1 MNIEQAFINFDN
13 PNIVKSI
20 VERRL
25 NGDLKELKYDYNIE
39 LNDSYD
45 VFLKNDNKRK
55 IAISPEK
62 DGWITIIE
70 SKEVNDYTMLIE
82 ISKETESEVV
92 AIQQYDS
99 VGAWGYVL
107 INKGEMVDSYFS
119 EDDYDYENMIFDKM
133 KTKGINNV
141 LLLFREVIQ
150 MKDENWMIVKKNYDV

>member
-1 MNIEQAFINFDN
+1 MMNIEQAFIHFDN

-25 NGDLKELKYDYNIE
+25 NGDLKELKYNYNTE

-107 INKGEMVDSYFS
+107 INKGEIVDSYFS

-150 MKDENWMIVKKNYDV
+150 LKDENWMFVKKEL

>member
-25 NGDLKELKYDYNIE
+25 NGDLKELRYNYNIE

-82 ISKETESEVV
+82 ISKETESELV

-107 INKGEMVDSYFS
+107 INKGEIVDSYFS

-150 MKDENWMIVKKNYDV
+150 MKDENWMLVKKNYDV

>member
-25 NGDLKELKYDYNIE
+25 NGDLKELRYNYNIE

-107 INKGEMVDSYFS
+107 INKGEIVDSYFS

-150 MKDENWMIVKKNYDV
+150 MKDENWMLVKKNYDV

>member
-25 NGDLKELKYDYNIE
+25 NGDLKELRYNYNIE

-45 VFLKNDNKRK
+45 VFLKNNNKRK

-62 DGWITIIE
+62 DGWITVIE

-82 ISKETESEVV
+82 ISKETKTEVV

-107 INKGEMVDSYFS
+107 INKGEIVESYFS

-141 LLLFREVIQ
+141 LLLFREAIQ
-150 MKDENWMIVKKNYDV
+150 MKDENWMFVKKEL

>member
-25 NGDLKELKYDYNIE
+25 NGDLKELKYNYNIE

-150 MKDENWMIVKKNYDV
+150 MKDENWMFVKKNYDV

>member
-25 NGDLKELKYDYNIE
+25 NGDLKELRYNYNIE

-82 ISKETESEVV
+82 ISKETESELV

-107 INKGEMVDSYFS
+107 INKGEIVDSYFS

-150 MKDENWMIVKKNYDV
+150 MNDENWMFVKKNYEK

>member
-1 MNIEQAFINFDN
+1 MMNIEQAFIHFDN
-13 PNIVKSI
+13 PSIVKSI

-25 NGDLKELKYDYNIE
+25 NGDLKELRYNYNTE

-107 INKGEMVDSYFS
+107 INKGEIVDSYFS

-150 MKDENWMIVKKNYDV
+150 MKDENWMFVKKEL

>member
-13 PNIVKSI
+13 PNIVKST

-25 NGDLKELKYDYNIE
+25 NGDLKELRYNYNIE

-45 VFLKNDNKRK
+45 VFLKNNNKRK

-62 DGWITIIE
+62 DGWITVIE

-82 ISKETESEVV
+82 ISKETKTEVV

-107 INKGEMVDSYFS
+107 INKGEIVESYFS

-141 LLLFREVIQ
+141 LLLFREAIQ
-150 MKDENWMIVKKNYDV
+150 MKDENWMFVKKEL